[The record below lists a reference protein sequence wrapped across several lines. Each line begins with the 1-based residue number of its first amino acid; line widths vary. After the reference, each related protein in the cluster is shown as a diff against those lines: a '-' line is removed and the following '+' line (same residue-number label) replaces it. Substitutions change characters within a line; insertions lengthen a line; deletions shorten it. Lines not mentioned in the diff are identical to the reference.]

1 MLDDDLIDAY
11 LERIGAERPTRLD
24 AAALATLQ
32 ERHVLSVPFE
42 NLDYHLGREI
52 HMDEAVIPKI
62 VHERRGGGCYE
73 VNPGLYHLL
82 GALGF
87 DVAMHPG
94 SVWIDGVL
102 GPPYCHVV
110 VLARV
115 AGATW
120 LVDVGFGR
128 TPRSPLPTAS
138 TETHDDPHGRFRL
151 APAEDGGTDVIADDA
166 PQYRFYGAIDCCAA
180 DFRPTLWWY
189 RTAPD
194 SPFLQNVFCSMPT
207 PDGRVTIKDDKAT
220 EVVGGNRTSER
231 IPDEEALRARY
242 REWFGFELAEVP
254 TKAGTGEIDV
264 RMSFE

>member
-1 MLDDDLIDAY
+1 MLDDQMIDAY
-11 LERIGAERPTRLD
+11 LTRIGAERPTRLD
-24 AAALATLQ
+24 AEALARLQ

-42 NLDYHLGREI
+42 NLDYHLRREI
-52 HMDEAVIPKI
+52 HMDEHVLPKI

-73 VNPGLYHLL
+73 VNPGLHHLL
-82 GALGF
+82 AGLGF
-87 DVAMHPG
+87 DVTMHPG

-110 VLARV
+110 IVARV
-115 AGATW
+115 DGVSW

-138 TETHDDPHGRFRL
+138 TQTRDDPHGRFRL
-151 APAEDGGTDVIADDA
+151 APAADGGTDVFADDVA
-166 PQYRFYGAIDCCAA
+166 QYRFYGTIDCAA
-180 DFRPTLWWY
+180 DDFGPTLWWY

-207 PDGRVTIKDDKAT
+207 LDGRLTIKDDKVT
-220 EVVGGNRTSER
+220 RIVGGERTSER
-231 IPDEEALRARY
+231 IADHEALLARY
-242 REWFGFELAEVP
+242 GEWFGFDLAELP
-254 TKAGTGEIDV
+254 TKAAVGASDV